1 MDDGLRRA
9 AVTGCDK
16 KYIEGAKT
24 LLASIEKHQPDVKR
38 YCLTISEDYE
48 EVKQGI
54 GSLAEVH
61 AVPRSIKVVSS
72 DLQPAVLRLFMP
84 CLPVDIAVW
93 FDCDVIMC
101 STSPEL
107 WSVNPG
113 EVLAVLDTAY
123 SRDCWIEDSL
133 KKFYRA
139 QYPDLI
145 DKRGFNSGV
154 FAIRCSE
161 WLDLPERYEQEFEM
175 GKYPTHPRIFDQPML
190 NGLMAS
196 KVRYLPFKFNAHNLF
211 DHKIPKDVRVIH
223 YTGRKKPWGVNFSKC
238 EPSYY
243 YWLKFGL
250 CERNEMVLL
259 LVYIKILLRAPI
271 RLLFMFLKNRQSF
284 FNYIGDEN
292 K

>member
-1 MDDGLRRA
+1 MEDGLILA
-9 AVTGCDK
+9 AVTGCDR

-24 LLASIEKHQPDVKR
+24 LLASIKKHQSDVKR

-48 EVKQGI
+48 EVKRGL
-54 GSLAEVH
+54 GNLAEVH
-61 AVPRSIKVVSS
+61 VVPRSISVVGS
-72 DLQPAVLRLFMP
+72 DLQPSVLRLFMP
-84 CLPVDIAVW
+84 CLPADIAVW

-101 STSPEL
+101 RRSPEL
-107 WSVNPG
+107 WSVKPG
-113 EVLAVLDTAY
+113 EVLAVRDTAY

-133 KKFYRA
+133 KMNYRT

-145 DKRGFNSGV
+145 DERGFNSGV

-161 WLDLPERYEQEFEM
+161 WLDLPERYEQEFEI
-175 GKYPTHPRIFDQPML
+175 GKYPAHPRIFDQPML

-211 DHKIPKDVRVIH
+211 DHKIPKDVRIIH
-223 YTGRKKPWGVNFSKC
+223 YTGRKKPWSGDFSKY

-250 CERNEMVLL
+250 CEEDKIVLL
-259 LVYIKILLRAPI
+259 WVYIKILLRSPI
-271 RLLFMFLKNRQSF
+271 RFLFMFLKNRQNF
-284 FNYIGDEN
+284 FNYISDDN
-292 K
+292 R